1 MINLELGQLYGC
13 NNQNELLDAI
23 DNLKA
28 IGMSD
33 EEINKILE
41 RSKDG
46 ENE

>member
-13 NNQNELLDAI
+13 NNQNELLDTI
-23 DNLKA
+23 DMLKA

-33 EEINKILE
+33 EDINEILN

-46 ENE
+46 EGE